1 MFSNIPT
8 ILILAGLVALI
19 ALPFVIVACSVYLA
33 DRVVSALRPIYRL
46 LKEQAAGGQRFAT
59 TIPATAATV
68 PTPEPTAAALVPPST
83 RVQREQAAV
92 NQAPAK
98 APAATSPAET
108 QATAPAPEP
117 VAADP
122 NPGAPTEP
130 HPTEHT
136 DAELEAQRARL
147 RQMLQGQ

>member
-1 MFSNIPT
+1 MFSNVPT

-46 LKEQAAGGQRFAT
+46 LKEQAAASQHFAA

-68 PTPEPTAAALVPPST
+68 PTPEPAAAAIVST
-83 RVQREQAAV
+83 STTARREQAAV
-92 NQAPAK
+92 NRAPAK
-98 APAATSPAET
+98 APDATPPAEI

-117 VAADP
+117 AAADS
-122 NPGAPTEP
+122 NRDAPTKP

-147 RQMLQGQ
+147 RQMIQGQ